1 MPSEE
6 HTGRKGRDRRG
17 SCALPNR
24 SSLNPDSM
32 NMKKNLARAPRAHD
46 SQGLAAVNLS
56 HPSFNSSSFFNSRS
70 SFCSRSFFNDGVRC
84 ASTRRLAPALLFFLL
99 LWTCVAEGFATE
111 GNLLVSVNMKGDDS
125 GNAAAQDEAVSADG
139 RYVAFTSEASNLVS
153 NDTNFQQ
160 DVFVRDLRNGVTVLA
175 SVNAAGT
182 ASANGR
188 SSRPYLS
195 ADGRYVAFDSNA
207 ADLVPGD
214 TNGLFDVFIR
224 DMQTQQ
230 TTRVSLGG
238 LGGAGQSNDDSYVA
252 AMSADGRFVAFVSNA
267 TNIVPAQTGG
277 FFQLYVHDMQT
288 GETKLASINGAGTGG
303 SGDDITAGALSA
315 DGHFMLFESAS
326 NDLVAGTNALG
337 TNIYARDLQ
346 TNATKLVNV
355 NMAGNLSD
363 YGYSTHPRISANGRY
378 VVFESTASDLVADDS
393 NVATDIFIRDLQTDT
408 TRLVSVNAAGTDSSN
423 LISFGADISADGR
436 YVTFVSSSTDLTSL
450 TDNNRAFD
458 VFMRD
463 MQTNTTKLVS
473 VSVNGA
479 GNAASPPDGLRL
491 PRISADGRFV
501 LFISAASDLAPND
514 TNGHADLFLR
524 DTQADSTRLL
534 SMNYAGT
541 ASGNADS
548 GGLKPQ
554 ISADGQAVAYESFAS
569 DLVARDTNFNR
580 DIFAWMASEP
590 PASIQFSSTNVIP
603 PLAEGETAK
612 LTITRT
618 INTNTTVTV
627 DYSTKDGTAKANVNY
642 EPTSGT
648 LAFLPGETSKT
659 IPVKTIGDHIYRGH
673 TSLSFFLDLTGTSS
687 NAVLG
692 AFKEFGLQVVDTDS
706 APMMVVE
713 NTSVGEGPQGTTTEA
728 LFKVRLLSASAL
740 EVSVDYRTT
749 DDSAM
754 PGSDYVEKTG
764 QLVFQPG
771 ETEKLLPVTVIGDN
785 VYEGDEKFILY
796 ISHPVN
802 AYIAEGVGYCTIL
815 DDDQARLMFT
825 SPIYEGSE
833 NVNTPY
839 VITVTR
845 EGDQSLPLSVDYA
858 TTDGTASQRTDY
870 FVNAGTLTFAP
881 GEMSKTFNVML
892 QDDLYVEPDESFSL
906 MLSNPTRGA
915 VLGSPS
921 VAIFVIHENDTSA
934 PTTNPLDDS
943 QFFVRQQYLDF
954 LNRPPDA
961 GGLAYWTNEIAKC
974 GANLQCIHDRRVGV
988 ADAFSFEAEFQQTG
1002 GYIYRIYR
1010 AAIGLR
1016 PTYAQFIN
1024 DRSRIVSGP
1033 GLDQSKSDYALYFAR
1048 TAAFR
1053 QEYADANTAAQFVDR
1068 MLTVVKNYSG
1078 VDISSQRA
1086 SLVDLYDGTDN
1097 GRAAILRAVADNA
1110 AFIDAEY
1117 NRTFVL
1123 MEYFGYL
1130 RRDPDQGGYDFWL
1143 SQVNNFPLRNVGI
1156 QHAMACSFITSAE
1169 YQLRF
1174 SSVVTHTNQECPQ

>member
-1 MPSEE
+1 MS
-6 HTGRKGRDRRG
+6 
-17 SCALPNR
+17 
-24 SSLNPDSM
+24 
-32 NMKKNLARAPRAHD
+32 
-46 SQGLAAVNLS
+46 
-56 HPSFNSSSFFNSRS
+56 
-70 SFCSRSFFNDGVRC
+70 
-84 ASTRRLAPALLFFLL
+84 ALLFFLL
-99 LWTCVAEGFATE
+99 LWTCAAKTSTAQFLPID
-111 GNLLVSVNMKGDDS
+111 GNVLVSVNVRGFDS
-125 GNAAAQDEAVSADG
+125 GNGAAQDESMSANG
-139 RYVAFTSEASNLVS
+139 RYVAFTSEASNLTPD
-153 NDTNFQQ
+153 DTNFQQ
-160 DVFVRDLRNGVTVLA
+160 DVFVHLRDLRNGLTLLVSINEA
-175 SVNAAGT
+175 RT

-188 SSRPYLS
+188 SSRPYIS
-195 ADGRYVAFDSNA
+195 ADDRYIAFDSNA
-207 ADLVPGD
+207 TDLISGD

-230 TTRVSLGG
+230 TTRVSLNG
-238 LGGAGQSNDDSYVA
+238 LGGAGQSNGDSYTA

-267 TNIVPAQTGG
+267 TNIVSAQTGG

-303 SGDDITAGALSA
+303 SGDDITAGTLSA
-315 DGHFMLFESAS
+315 DGRFVLFESAS

-337 TNIYARDLQ
+337 PNIYVRDLQ

-355 NMAGNLSD
+355 SMAGKLSD
-363 YGYSTHPRISANGRY
+363 YGYSTHPRISADGRY

-393 NVATDIFIRDLQTDT
+393 NVAADIFIRDLQTET

-436 YVTFVSSSTDLTSL
+436 YVTFISSSTDLTSL

-458 VFMRD
+458 VFVRD

-473 VSVNGA
+473 VNGAGTSA
-479 GNAASPPDGLRL
+479 GNAASPSDGVRL
-491 PRISADGRFV
+491 PRISADGHFV
-501 LFISAASDLAPND
+501 LFISSASDLAPND
-514 TNGHADLFLR
+514 TNGHADIFLR

-541 ASGNADS
+541 ASANADS
-548 GGLKPQ
+548 GGLTPQ

-569 DLVARDTNFNR
+569 DIVWRDTNFNR
-580 DIFAWMASEP
+580 DIFSWIASEP
-590 PASIQFSSTNVIP
+590 PASIQFSSTNIIP

-612 LTITRT
+612 LTVTRT
-618 INTNTTVTV
+618 VNTNTTVTV
-627 DYSTKDGTAKANVNY
+627 DYSTKDGTARANVNY

-648 LAFLPGETSKT
+648 LTFLPGETGKT
-659 IPVKTIGDHIYRGH
+659 ISVKTIGDHIYRAH
-673 TSLSFFLDLTGTSS
+673 TSLNFFLDLTGTSS

-692 AFKEFGLQVVDTDS
+692 AFKEFAIEVVDTDS
-706 APMMVVE
+706 VPMMLVE
-713 NTSVGEGPQGTTTEA
+713 NTSVMEGPQGTTTEA
-728 LFKVRLLSASAL
+728 LFKVRLLSVSAL

-749 DDSAM
+749 EDRAM

-764 QLVFQPG
+764 QLIFQPG
-771 ETEKLLPVTVIGDN
+771 ETEKILPVTVIGDN
-785 VYEGDEKFILY
+785 VYEGDEKFILF

-802 AYIAEGVGYCTIL
+802 AYIAESVGYCTIL
-815 DDDQARLMFT
+815 EDDQPRLMFA
-825 SPIYEGSE
+825 SPVYEGSE
-833 NVNTPY
+833 NASTPY

-845 EGDQSLPLSVDYA
+845 EGDPGPPLSVDYA
-858 TTDGTASQRTDY
+858 TMDGTASQRTDY

-881 GEMSKTFNVML
+881 GETSKTFNVML
-892 QDDLYVEPDESFSL
+892 QDDLYLEPDESFSL
-906 MLSNPTRGA
+906 MFSNPTGGA

-921 VAIFVIHENDTSA
+921 VALFVIHENDTGT
-934 PTTNPLDDS
+934 PTTNLLDDT

-954 LNRPPDA
+954 LNRPPDT
-961 GGLAYWTNEIAKC
+961 GGLAYRTNEIAKC

-1024 DRSRIVSGP
+1024 DRSRVISGP

-1053 QEYADANTAAQFVDR
+1053 QEYADANTASQFVDR
-1068 MLTVVKNYSG
+1068 MLTVLKNYSG
-1078 VDISSQRA
+1078 VDLSSQRA
-1086 SLVDLYDGTDN
+1086 SLIDLYDDTDK

-1110 AFIDAEY
+1110 TFIDAEY

-1143 SQVNNFPLRNVGI
+1143 SQVNKFPLRNVGI